1 MNTYYRVEQDKGN
14 YKTTVKI
21 MDYYEML
28 KYFDSIYEKDSVIHV
43 IKYDENNNV
52 ICSLC

>member
-1 MNTYYRVEQDKGN
+1 MGTYYRVEQDKGN

-21 MDYYEML
+21 KDYYKML
-28 KYFDSIYEKDSVIHV
+28 KYFNSIYEKGSVIHV